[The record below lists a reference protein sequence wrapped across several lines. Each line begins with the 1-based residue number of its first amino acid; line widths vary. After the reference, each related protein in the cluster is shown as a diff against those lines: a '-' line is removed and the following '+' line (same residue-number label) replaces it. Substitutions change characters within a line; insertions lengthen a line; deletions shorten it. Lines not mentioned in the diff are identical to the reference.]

1 MVLDFKTCCILLNT
15 ETNKENPC
23 CVNHCPRKF
32 GRRVYGLAFEKT
44 HNKDLFRISS
54 IVSISILL
62 LVLLQTICSKN
73 IVHMCAVIF
82 EFSVSHLHFSVMF
95 LSVLLHL
102 SIYLSIYLSIDLSII
117 YIRYILLYLLY
128 IYIWFHIKWYW
139 IALSAHCWLLLH
151 FRKNVSYVWLFSYS
165 LSIVAQY

>member
-1 MVLDFKTCCILLNT
+1 MDFKTCCILLNT

-82 EFSVSHLHFSVMF
+82 EFSVSHLHFNVMF

-102 SIYLSIYLSIDLSII
+102 SIYLSIYLSVYLSIYYLYKIHTIISFI
-117 YIRYILLYLLY
+117 YLYLIPYKMILDCF
-128 IYIWFHIKWYW
+128 I
-139 IALSAHCWLLLH
+139 CTLLVTVT
-151 FRKNVSYVWLFSYS
+151 F
-165 LSIVAQY
+165 